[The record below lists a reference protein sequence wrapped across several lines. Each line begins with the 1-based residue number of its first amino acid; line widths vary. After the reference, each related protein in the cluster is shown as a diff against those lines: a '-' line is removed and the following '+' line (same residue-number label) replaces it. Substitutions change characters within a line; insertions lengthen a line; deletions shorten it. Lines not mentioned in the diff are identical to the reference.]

1 MRTSYTVDQANRTL
15 PLVSRIVGDIVS
27 LYPPWRD
34 RVNELEVRSGGVTLD
49 APDQRIAELEREAQ
63 EIAAE
68 IDGCIRE
75 IRDLGI
81 EYRLPLDAGL
91 VDFPGERDGRRI
103 FLCWRLG
110 EDAVGHWHETD
121 AGYAGRRRIEEE
133 SSGVATIHPERR

>member
-1 MRTSYTVDQANRTL
+1 MRTSYSVEQANRTL

-27 LYPPWRD
+27 LYPRWRE
-34 RVNELEVRSGGVTLD
+34 RVNEIEIRAGGATLD
-49 APDQRIAELEREAQ
+49 EPDPRTAELEREAQ

-75 IRDLGI
+75 IRELGI

-91 VDFPGERDGRRI
+91 VDFPGEHDGRRI

-110 EDAVGHWHETD
+110 ERAVEHWHETD
-121 AGYAGRRRIEEE
+121 AGFAGRQPIENVT
-133 SSGVATIHPERR
+133 SGVANVHPERR

>member
-27 LYPPWRD
+27 LYPRWRE
-34 RVNELEVRSGGVTLD
+34 RVNEIEIRAANARLD
-49 APDQRIAELEREAQ
+49 EPDPRAAQLEREAQ

-75 IRDLGI
+75 IHDLGI

-91 VDFPGERDGRRI
+91 VDFPGERDGRLVY
-103 FLCWRLG
+103 LCWRLG
-110 EDAVGHWHETD
+110 EQSVAHWHETD
-121 AGYAGRRRIEEE
+121 AGYAGRQPLTEAG
-133 SSGVATIHPERR
+133 SSVVTILPEKR

>member
-15 PLVSRIVGDIVS
+15 PLVRRIVRDIVS
-27 LYPPWRD
+27 LYPRWRD
-34 RVNELEVRSGGVTLD
+34 RVNELEVRSGNVTLEL
-49 APDQRIAELEREAQ
+49 PDQRIAELEREAQ

-110 EDAVGHWHETD
+110 EDAVEHWHETD
-121 AGYAGRRRIEEE
+121 AGYAGRRRIEDE
-133 SSGVATIHPERR
+133 SSGIATIHPERR

>member
-1 MRTSYTVDQANRTL
+1 MRTSYTVEQANRTL
-15 PLVSRIVGDIVS
+15 PLVSRIVGDIVA
-27 LYPPWRD
+27 LYPRWRE
-34 RVNELEVRSGGVTLD
+34 RVSEIEIRAGGVTVD
-49 APDQRIAELEREAQ
+49 EPDPRTSELEREAQ

-91 VDFPGERDGRRI
+91 VDFPGEREGRRI

-110 EDAVGHWHETD
+110 ETAVAHWHETD
-121 AGYAGRRRIEEE
+121 AGYAGRRPIEDEI
-133 SSGVATIHPERR
+133 SDVATIHPERR

>member
-27 LYPPWRD
+27 LYPRWRE
-34 RVNELEVRSGGVTLD
+34 RVTEIEIRAGSATID
-49 APDQRIAELEREAQ
+49 EPDPRAAQLEREAQ

-75 IRDLGI
+75 IRELGI

-91 VDFPGERDGRRI
+91 VDFPGEREGRPI
-103 FLCWRLG
+103 FLCWRIG
-110 EDAVGHWHETD
+110 ERAVEYWHETD
-121 AGYAGRRRIEEE
+121 AGFAGRQPLKDSE
-133 SSGVATIHPERR
+133 SDVATIHPERR